1 MANSVKP
8 SSSRRD
14 PSSAASK
21 ADAPAG
27 SADEELVGRQ
37 IGQQIG
43 RQGQRA
49 RQRDPSMNPRTLQNS
64 NWSKE
69 STDDLASKAR
79 GRARTR

>member
-1 MANSVKP
+1 MANSVIP
-8 SSSRRD
+8 SVSRRD

-21 ADAPAG
+21 ADAPVG
-27 SADEELVGRQ
+27 SADEELVGQQ

-49 RQRDPSMNPRTLQNS
+49 RQRDPSLNPRALLNS

-69 STDDLASKAR
+69 SSDELASKAK
-79 GRARTR
+79 ARTRTR